1 MHFENKHV
9 YTVLSFHMVKGG
21 EISVKDNLDYET
33 LRTQNK
39 IRYDVTITAD
49 DGRESSAPQQLTLL
63 ITDVN
68 EQQTG
73 FVKALYTIE
82 TGEGQVPV

>member
-1 MHFENKHV
+1 MLFESKHV
-9 YTVLSFHMVKGG
+9 YTVLSFHMIKGG
-21 EISVKDNLDYET
+21 VISVKDNIDYET